1 MKTSNLSDKQFKVL
15 VIKIF
20 IDFGRRLDEHTENLN
35 KYRKDKKVPN
45 RSLRIEEY
53 KNETEKYTRGVQQ
66 QTR

>member
-35 KYRKDKKVPN
+35 KYRKYKKVPN
-45 RSLRIEEY
+45 RSY
-53 KNETEKYTRGVQQ
+53 N
-66 QTR
+66 